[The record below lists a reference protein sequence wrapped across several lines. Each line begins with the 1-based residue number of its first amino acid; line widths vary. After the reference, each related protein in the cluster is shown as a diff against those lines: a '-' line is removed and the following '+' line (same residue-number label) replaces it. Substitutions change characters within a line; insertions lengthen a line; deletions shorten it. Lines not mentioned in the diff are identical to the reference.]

1 MMRTCSVHT
10 DQTLSS
16 SSMCPVVSCP
26 VKKKK
31 EVCDMFIFP
40 QRAFDFESLKWT
52 VQKSVVTSPFQTVLL
67 NVNLNWR
74 LLCNEQ
80 SKDDPLLPQEKLAIK
95 VFLKNKTK

>member
-1 MMRTCSVHT
+1 
-10 DQTLSS
+10 
-16 SSMCPVVSCP
+16 
-26 VKKKK
+26 
-31 EVCDMFIFP
+31 MFMFP

-80 SKDDPLLPQEKLAIK
+80 WKDYPLLAQEKLAIK